1 MEGASSVAPAFL
13 SKLWAL
19 VEDSGTDDLIRWSQ
33 NGQSFCI
40 FDEQNFSKELLPKYF
55 KHNNFSSF
63 VRQLNMYG
71 FRKVA
76 VMDSGMVGPEK
87 NTVIEFQHLFFKQGE
102 ANLLENIKRK
112 VPPGKM
118 EEFKAC
124 SDDLQKILTEVQ
136 EIKEQQTGMDSKVES
151 MKRTNKA
158 LWKEVCSLRQQH
170 DQQQQ
175 LLSKIFQYI
184 LGMMR
189 GNYTGGVKR
198 KRSLT
203 DVSGSPP
210 SKYSR
215 QCIPIPMENGEAV
228 DVLDPGSPIVKDSS
242 GTTFQDAPAS
252 EDDDLSGFE
261 GPALSPT
268 SFASPSFC
276 ADLPSLIEGEDHLS
290 PVYVIP
296 SFGLDLD
303 MTDCPLQITE
313 DSLEPEDIGDFP
325 LDFHSSQAID
335 SEDPAV
341 VIDSILN
348 DNHLFP
354 QGGGFLSRNEIRAFL
369 SRIEANLEELH
380 SMLSGKK
387 LNPNSDLL
395 SEIPA
400 PEFPVVDMN
409 ETETSSNM
417 ADTLAP
423 PESAEEGGMT
433 SEFGAVEMED
443 IQLVQYMS
451 NTLPLL
457 FEELPSFEDK
467 PQDDLLLADLENE
480 EAIPTYLEDSNDPL
494 CLVASSLSDEN
505 SLGFFQAPL
514 LSEDSNE
521 EYKLFPLLLL
531 NPVTNFIDEASE
543 IENT

>member
-151 MKRTNKA
+151 M
-158 LWKEVCSLRQQH
+158 
-170 DQQQQ
+170 
-175 LLSKIFQYI
+175 
-184 LGMMR
+184 
-189 GNYTGGVKR
+189 